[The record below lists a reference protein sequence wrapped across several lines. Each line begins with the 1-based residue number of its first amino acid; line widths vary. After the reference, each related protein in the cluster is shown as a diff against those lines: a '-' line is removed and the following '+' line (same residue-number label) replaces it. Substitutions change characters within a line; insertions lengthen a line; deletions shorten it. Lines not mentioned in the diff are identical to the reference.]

1 MGIKGLSKLIS
12 TYAPRA
18 MKEVD
23 VKKYTGRMVAIDAS
37 VMIYQYLVAIRTNSS
52 FASLMLTNQEGEVT
66 SHIQGVLTKTI
77 KMMED
82 GLKPVFVF
90 EGKPPEMK
98 QSELERRKVSREKA
112 EEELKQAKEAGN
124 EEEIEKLSKRTVH
137 MNSSHID
144 DCKKLLQLMGVPVID
159 AASEAESQCAELVKK
174 KVVWGMASED
184 MDSLTFGA
192 PFLLRHLT
200 KSQNSS
206 KKDQSGVLEVNLS
219 VLLEDMKLTQDEFI
233 DMCILCGCDYCD
245 TIRGI
250 GQVKAYQFIQKYR
263 TIEEVL
269 KHLPEKFSVPEDW
282 PYQRARELFKNPEV
296 VKGEDVKISFS
307 EVNREGLKEFLVN
320 DKGFN
325 PERVDG
331 YIEKLQK
338 AKDKCKQKRMDSF
351 FTVKSS
357 SVKRAGSGAAK
368 D

>member
-1 MGIKGLSKLIS
+1 
-12 TYAPRA
+12 
-18 MKEVD
+18 
-23 VKKYTGRMVAIDAS
+23 
-37 VMIYQYLVAIRTNSS
+37 
-52 FASLMLTNQEGEVT
+52 
-66 SHIQGVLTKTI
+66 
-77 KMMED
+77 
-82 GLKPVFVF
+82 
-90 EGKPPEMK
+90 
-98 QSELERRKVSREKA
+98 
-112 EEELKQAKEAGN
+112 
-124 EEEIEKLSKRTVH
+124 
-137 MNSSHID
+137 
-144 DCKKLLQLMGVPVID
+144 
-159 AASEAESQCAELVKK
+159 
-174 KVVWGMASED
+174 
-184 MDSLTFGA
+184 
-192 PFLLRHLT
+192 
-200 KSQNSS
+200 
-206 KKDQSGVLEVNLS
+206 
-219 VLLEDMKLTQDEFI
+219 
-233 DMCILCGCDYCD
+233 MCILCGCDYCD

-269 KHLPEKFSVPEDW
+269 KHLPEKFSVPKDW

-368 D
+368 DSKKKKWLVCCKKHSKQHCVPPSSSLPSAWWSSSPPLACSSPSPPSQTPAPAPTPPSPFQTPLRTPSLPFYFPSSLLLSLA